1 MSLRISTAGLH
12 AQGLQGLLKRQSDV
26 ARTQQEMVTGNKL
39 VRAAENPAGAAQA
52 QRIDHAVSLLGGFE
66 RNAALLQNRLQ
77 LQEGALADTGDL
89 LGRARDLAVQANN
102 ASLSQDD
109 RRMVSLEIRKLR
121 EQMLSVANRED
132 GSGRSLFSG
141 RIDGVKPFT
150 DTAGS
155 VSYAG
160 DDGQNRLEVAP
171 DLPLADADPG
181 SDVFLRVRTGDG
193 HVRGTAAPANAGNA
207 ILQQASVTDFG
218 AWARQPLR
226 VEFTAPD
233 AYQVLDA
240 GGTVL
245 TTGTFASG
253 DSIAIGGVQA
263 RLTGTPA
270 IGDAF
275 TIEPA
280 PTRDVFATLE
290 MLADALDTP
299 AATAAE
305 RARQSNVITGA
316 LGDISTAQDH
326 MLALRAGTGA
336 RLAALDSSDASR
348 AAQNE
353 SLRTQLSQLRD
364 VDYAEATSRLSL
376 QLTAIEAAQ
385 RTMLRVQQL
394 SLFDRL

>member
-12 AQGLQGLLKRQSDV
+12 AQGLQGLLKRQSEV

-39 VRAAENPAGAAQA
+39 VRAAQNPAGAAQA
-52 QRIDHAVSLLGGFE
+52 QRIDHAVSLLDGFG

-132 GSGRSLFSG
+132 GSGRALFSG

-171 DLPLADADPG
+171 DLPIADADPG

-193 HVRGTAAPANAGNA
+193 HVRGTPAPANAGNA
-207 ILQQASVTDFG
+207 VMQQTSVTDFG
-218 AWARQPLR
+218 AWNRQPLR
-226 VEFTAPD
+226 IEFTAPD
-233 AYQVLDA
+233 AYRVLDA

-253 DSIAIGGVQA
+253 DSISVGGAQA
-263 RLTGTPA
+263 HLTGTPA
-270 IGDAF
+270 VGDAF

-305 RARQSNVITGA
+305 RARQSNLITGA

-336 RLAALDSSDASR
+336 RLAAIDTSDESR

-353 SLRTQLSQLRD
+353 SLRTELSQLRD
-364 VDYAEATSRLSL
+364 VDYAEAASRLSL

>member
-12 AQGLQGLLKRQSDV
+12 AQGLQGLLKRQAEV

-39 VRAAENPAGAAQA
+39 VRAADNPAGAAQA
-52 QRIDHAVSLLGGFE
+52 QRIDHAVALLDGFE

-77 LQEGALADTGDL
+77 LQESALSDSGDL

-102 ASLSQDD
+102 ASLSQED
-109 RRMVSLEIRKLR
+109 RRMVALEIRALR
-121 EQMLSVANRED
+121 EEMLSVANRQD
-132 GSGRSLFSG
+132 GSGRALFAG
-141 RIDGVKPFT
+141 RVDGVRPFT

-155 VSYAG
+155 VTYAG
-160 DDGQNRLEVAP
+160 DDGRNRLEVSP
-171 DLPLADADPG
+171 DLPVADTDPG

-193 HVRGTAAPANAGNA
+193 HVRGTALPANTGNVVM
-207 ILQQASVTDFG
+207 QQTSVTDFA
-218 AWARQPLR
+218 AWNGQPLR
-226 VEFTAPD
+226 IEFTAPD
-233 AYQVLDA
+233 AYRVLDA
-240 GGTVL
+240 GGAVIA
-245 TTGTFASG
+245 TGAYADG
-253 DSIAIGGVQA
+253 GSIAIGGVQA
-263 RLTGTPA
+263 RLTGTPGV
-270 IGDAF
+270 GDAF
-275 TIEPA
+275 TIGPA

-305 RARQSNVITGA
+305 RARQSNLITGA

-336 RLAALDSSDASR
+336 RLAAIDASDESR

-353 SLRTQLSQLRD
+353 SLRTELSQLRD
-364 VDYAEATSRLSL
+364 VDYAEAASRLSL